1 MEKSILSQLLKDMG
15 TLSDVLEI
23 TEYDDYWLVVADE
36 STGIFVE
43 MAEDAAIFL
52 WANVGEIRSGT
63 ESVMLRLAMQ
73 ANGLFMDSGGCT
85 MALEGDNN
93 RLQLVLKLAI
103 AELSAAQLAVV
114 IDNFQQKILAWRTA
128 LAEVMPTTTGF
139 NGWDFGM
146 TRV

>member
-23 TEYDDYWLVVADE
+23 TEYDDYWLVVADD

-43 MAEDAAIFL
+43 IAEDAALFL
-52 WANVGEIRSGT
+52 WANIGEIRSGT
-63 ESVMLRLAMQ
+63 ESVVLRLAMQ

-85 MALEGDNN
+85 VALEGDNN

-103 AELSAAQLAVV
+103 AELSAAQLAIV
-114 IDNFQQKILAWRTA
+114 IGNFQQKIHAWRAA
-128 LAEVMPTTTGF
+128 LAEVTPTTTGF
-139 NGWDFGM
+139 NDCEFSM
-146 TRV
+146 IRV